1 MSANTKLLLAMVFVV
16 LLPFAVYTA
25 YSYIALQSTADT
37 IGENQLKLEEDAIHS
52 LLHSQHSSIE
62 AMATD
67 YSQWDEMSAY
77 VDDPDSQWLYD
88 NVLSS
93 LGMFGID
100 LFSVYDTSGKMI
112 TSTHPDVHL
121 ESAYPE
127 SFQEGAFSSSR
138 EPITGYV
145 STEDGL
151 FLVSVAPIL
160 HSNATGPFNGL
171 LVVGYELNDEW
182 IGRCSEMTNVHFT
195 LSPTGSA
202 SRGGDEVLY
211 DIASK
216 PVAMLSIAS
225 HCEPMEIIGTVLSRW
240 LWTTVLLG
248 VVGILVV
255 CMMVHGMMVLPLRR
269 LGANMRRRVEKG
281 ETTTPIEP
289 MGNRDI
295 DEVIEQ
301 LNYIVEKHGKS
312 IERLNSAYDDLK
324 ALDELKSEYIT
335 VVSHE
340 ARTPLAVAMGN
351 LELMLGGAFGGL
363 TDAQKVRLKL
373 VLEKHDELKGLINR
387 LSLLAEMEAKELTPD
402 YETVD
407 IKALLEELVQSITP
421 MAHSNDQKLKLF
433 VPDGL
438 PQIQADR
445 NLLSSAIM
453 ELLQN
458 CVVHSGRGTKIELS
472 AMPHEDNLIKIDI
485 RDNGVGI
492 PPSTMKCI
500 FEPLTA
506 PVPSARVG
514 SSALGLCIVK
524 GIMDAHKGIL
534 EIESTEGKG
543 TVYTM
548 LIPIRPEHEI

>member
-1 MSANTKLLLAMVFVV
+1 MSANAKLLLAMVFVV

-25 YSYIALQSTADT
+25 YSYAALQSTADT
-37 IGENQLKLEEDAIHS
+37 MKESQLKIEENAIHS

-62 AMATD
+62 ARAID
-67 YSQWDEMSAY
+67 YSQWDEMYAY

-88 NVLSS
+88 NVLSA
-93 LGMFGID
+93 LQMLEID
-100 LFSVYDTSGKMI
+100 LFCVYDTSEGVVA
-112 TSTHPDVHL
+112 STHPDVHL

-127 SFQEGAFSSSR
+127 SFQEGAFSNSY

-145 STEDGL
+145 STDDGL

-160 HSNATGPFNGL
+160 HSNATGPSNGL
-171 LVVGYELNDEW
+171 LVVGYKLNDEW
-182 IGRCSEMTNVHFT
+182 TQSCSEMTNVHFT

-202 SRGGDEVLY
+202 SHGGDEVLY

-216 PVAMLSIAS
+216 PVAMLSITP

-248 VVGILVV
+248 VVGVLVV
-255 CMMVHGMMVLPLRR
+255 CMMVHGMVVLPLRR

-295 DEVIEQ
+295 DELIEQ
-301 LNYIVEKHGKS
+301 LNHIVEKHGKS

-335 VVSHE
+335 VISREV
-340 ARTPLAVAMGN
+340 RTPLAVAMGN
-351 LELMLGGAFGGL
+351 LELMLSGAFGEL
-363 TDAQKVRLKL
+363 TDAQKARLNL
-373 VLEKHDELKGLINR
+373 VLEKHDEFKGLINR

-402 YETVD
+402 YETVNV
-407 IKALLEELVQSITP
+407 KALLEELVQSITP
-421 MAHSNDQKLKLF
+421 MAHSNDQKLKLS

-445 NLLSSAIM
+445 SLLSTAIM

-458 CVVHSGRGTKIELS
+458 CVVHSGRGTKIEVS
-472 AMPHEDNLIKIDI
+472 AMPHGDDLIKISI
-485 RDNGVGI
+485 RDNGTGI
-492 PPSTMKCI
+492 PPAIMRCV

-524 GIMDAHKGIL
+524 GIMDAHKGII
-534 EIESTEGKG
+534 EIESAEGKG